1 LLFAFARFLSTAL
14 LRYSVKQTTI
24 MNDFESP
31 LLIKHRTEFTAI
43 KFGCVTMTPDV
54 RRLQES
60 LNDCLFALVSELPA
74 PLAGEA
80 RATLKAYSGSDQNFY
95 SLFYVP
101 VWSFLHWA
109 TTDLPASAETVA
121 TATSAHA
128 MSLFLHLW
136 DDHLS
141 DGQLSVDLL
150 RLQLRTIAWQRFQS
164 ASFAL
169 CHLMGLP
176 HDLVAEHFRQYLTS
190 HGNAQPSANLHEY
203 CGRFSEQFAI
213 CTLVPRILGR
223 GLRGVDAGEDLYR
236 VTNNFAVSWRL
247 LDDIQD
253 AHLDVLTENQT
264 AVGIELD
271 GAGREK
277 WERCR
282 ALSQAKGK
290 LDTDSWNALAGAI
303 HESGCLKRLL
313 SRIDENLSTA
323 ATIARRHGWDGL
335 AQELEESRIEM

>member
-1 LLFAFARFLSTAL
+1 
-14 LRYSVKQTTI
+14 

-43 KFGCVTMTPDV
+43 KFGSVTMPPEV

-60 LNDCLFALVSELPA
+60 LNDSLIALVSELPT
-74 PLAGEA
+74 PLVAEA
-80 RATLKAYSGSDQNFY
+80 RATLKAYSGGDQNFY

-101 VWSFLHWA
+101 VWSFLHLA
-109 TTDLPASAETVA
+109 TTDVAASVEILA
-121 TATSAHA
+121 TATTSHA

-164 ASFAL
+164 ASIAL
-169 CHLMGLP
+169 CQLMGIP
-176 HDLVAEHFRQYLTS
+176 HDLVAEHFRRYLTS
-190 HGNAQPSANLHEY
+190 HENAQRSANLDEY

-213 CTLVPRILGR
+213 CTLVPRLLGQ
-223 GLRGVDAGEDLYR
+223 GLCGVDAGEDLYR
-236 VTNNFAVSWRL
+236 IINNFAVSWRV

-264 AVGIELD
+264 AVEIELD
-271 GAGREK
+271 GVGREK

-282 ALSQAKGK
+282 ALSQVEGR
-290 LDTDSWNALAGAI
+290 LDTDSWKELAGAI

-313 SRIDENLSTA
+313 ARIDENLSTA
-323 ATIARRHGWDGL
+323 ATIARMHGWKGL
-335 AQELEESRIEM
+335 AQELEESRIVL